1 MKMSKKNS
9 IYNYSSRYNILGLSS
24 SNFEELEKVIEKK
37 HYFIYQK
44 LCELV
49 SSSKIVEATNDWFIV
64 EIDVEE
70 NNHLV

>member
-1 MKMSKKNS
+1 MKMLKKKYIIILLDI
-9 IYNYSSRYNILGLSS
+9 IYWDWAHPILK
-24 SNFEELEKVIEKK
+24 NQKK
-37 HYFIYQK
+37 LLKKKDYFIYQK

-49 SSSKIVEATNDWFIV
+49 NSSRIVEATNDWFIV